1 MKLILSFTFADCSIV
16 SSRVILL
23 LDDLLWVLTE
33 TQLKAALLYAT
44 SLQEVIEKSTH
55 QSKQLAAE
63 KLKVGSH
70 FRNGSEFLWILYEVY
85 FIDYLARLASSWM
98 TFLISDGLECSFN
111 PAELLKV
118 HCFGCIK
125 LIISKLKEIFKVF
138 HYDDNNNNISLI

>member
-1 MKLILSFTFADCSIV
+1 MHNSLGNVFLIVLLVLKLILCFTFADCSIV

-85 FIDYLARLASSWM
+85 FIDLLAQLASS
-98 TFLISDGLECSFN
+98 
-111 PAELLKV
+111 
-118 HCFGCIK
+118 
-125 LIISKLKEIFKVF
+125 
-138 HYDDNNNNISLI
+138 